1 MPIMIKSDSKLHLL
15 VLIVSVMGFL
25 SAIVGGYLYYSA
37 LKKNAIALAHEDAEE
52 RVKEVGGYIESNI
65 SWSLKSVNTLA
76 GLTGLKPLKVSCYI
90 EHLLD
95 FAGK

>member
-1 MPIMIKSDSKLHLL
+1 
-15 VLIVSVMGFL
+15 
-25 SAIVGGYLYYSA
+25 
-37 LKKNAIALAHEDAEE
+37 
-52 RVKEVGGYIESNI
+52 VKEVGGYIESNI